1 MLPEER
7 LCEHGGVRHVHGGD
21 RCARAANPSPAAA
34 AAAAD
39 TIAVAIAI
47 AIARPIAHTRRLPQ
61 RHESAQNAV

>member
-34 AAAAD
+34 AA
-39 TIAVAIAI
+39 VAIAI